1 MRLLLDTNVA
11 LWITTLRRPIPDA
24 TRHVIDHAA
33 AVFVSAASVWE
44 IGIKVAI
51 GKLDLDMDDM
61 LQFFVASGF
70 QRLPVTWEH
79 GRAVRDLPD
88 IHRDPFDRLL
98 VAQAMTE
105 PLHLVTGDRLLAQYS
120 NLVIAI

>member
-24 TRHVIDHAA
+24 TRQLLDQAT
-33 AVFVSAASVWE
+33 AVFVSAATIWE

-61 LQFFVASGF
+61 IQLFIASGF
-70 QRLPVTWEH
+70 HRLPVTWEH

-98 VAQAMTE
+98 VVQAMTE
-105 PLHLVTGDRLLAQYS
+105 PLHLITGDRLLAQYS
-120 NLVIAI
+120 DLVIVV